1 MQNLQQLNI
10 RTYLQTRFQNYSLNP
25 DTYLKSL
32 GVADQLTYD
41 RYTAPQSLTTTQ
53 QFQLLLLD
61 LEPHLEVQSHWENKM
76 KVEAWLKHCQELIQ
90 KTEKIRVESG
100 WWFSGLFKVQDLE
113 EITKTLKQIL
123 VYKLTLLY
131 QLFVA
136 DYQLIR
142 SLLLAT
148 PSRTFFNHQIF
159 WQDHELVFQENVKI
173 TELTPP
179 TIEVNPQNQF
189 KACLD
194 DYVVY
199 ELQAG
204 QKIMMEAKVNR
215 KVCRQDVKIMMQNLV
230 QNTRSDN
237 QVNTASRQKAGLLEF
252 DLQLRTLGW
261 LTSVKESS
269 TSLTQKT
276 VRFLKFTA
284 PLTISVGGLLL
295 LMYLFRVL

>member
-1 MQNLQQLNI
+1 M
-10 RTYLQTRFQNYSLNP
+10 
-25 DTYLKSL
+25 
-32 GVADQLTYD
+32 A
-41 RYTAPQSLTTTQ
+41 
-53 QFQLLLLD
+53 
-61 LEPHLEVQSHWENKM
+61 E
-76 KVEAWLKHCQELIQ
+76 
-90 KTEKIRVESG
+90 
-100 WWFSGLFKVQDLE
+100 
-113 EITKTLKQIL
+113 TLPR
-123 VYKLTLLY
+123 
-131 QLFVA
+131 